1 MGLGEALALAAPM
14 AWGLA
19 VVLFRRSGESMPPFE
34 LNLCKNALAGALML
48 VTVLAVYGLEL
59 PSFTAREYGLM
70 VASGLLGMAV
80 ADTWYFRALNLL
92 GAGRAGIIGSLL
104 SPFVILLSALF
115 LGERLTPWQ
124 WAGFAL
130 VMLGILLV
138 TWRRRRREVSSEE
151 LRMGVG
157 LGVAAVFLM
166 AVGVV
171 MVKEIL
177 ETRPFLWVVEWRLLG
192 GVAGMLVVLTLRRRW
207 GAALAVYRA
216 PHPWRMT
223 LFASFLGG
231 YLAMIL
237 WLGGY
242 RLLPA
247 SVASIY
253 NEAQASFIVLFAW
266 LILRE
271 PMEGRKLAGLGF
283 TIAGVAVMLL
293 V

>member
-19 VVLFRRSGESMPPFE
+19 VVMFRRSGETMPPFE
-34 LNLCKNALAGALML
+34 LNLSKNVLACGLML
-48 VTVLAVYGLEL
+48 VTILAMEGFEL
-59 PSFTAREYGLM
+59 PPFSAGEYGLM
-70 VASGLLGMAV
+70 LASGLLGMAV

-104 SPFVILLSALF
+104 SPFVIVLSALF
-115 LGERLTPWQ
+115 LGERLSPWQ

-130 VMLGILLV
+130 VMAGILLV
-138 TWRRRRREVSSEE
+138 TWRRSRREVSSRE
-151 LRMGVG
+151 LRRGVT
-157 LGVAAVFLM
+157 LGVAAIFLM

-177 ETRPFLWVVEWRLLG
+177 ESRPFLWVVEWRLIG
-192 GVAGMLVVLTLRRRW
+192 GVAGMLALLTVRRRW
-207 GAALAVYRA
+207 AASLAVYRA
-216 PHPWRMT
+216 PHPWGMT

-231 YLAMIL
+231 YLAMML

-266 LILRE
+266 LILGE
-271 PMEGRKLAGLGF
+271 PMEPRKLAGLAL
-283 TIAGVAVMLL
+283 TVAGVLVMLL